1 MTDFLNAVWSGSGFG
16 SLYGLV
22 ALGLVVIFKSTGIL
36 NFSGGAL
43 MAVGG
48 VVAAGLGAQGFWVA
62 AGIAVVAV
70 AGVGAVANL
79 TVMRPLL
86 GRGLFP
92 GVMVTIGLA
101 SVIEGTSGLLFG
113 RQPRFLPDPIGVPTF
128 DLPFGT
134 SMSSTLAVALGLSA
148 AATVLLA
155 IAFNRTS
162 VGLQLRAAA
171 VRPEVASMFGANP
184 GRIFTYAWAVAGGL
198 AALAGALLASLTV
211 ADISIATFAL
221 RAFAAMIVG
230 GVDSLGGAFLGGILV
245 GVTEMLA
252 GTYLGD
258 DFRLPSTMV
267 VLMVFLMVRPQGLF
281 GTPEVVRP

>member
-1 MTDFLNAVWSGSGFG
+1 MTDFLNALLSGAGFG
-16 SLYGLV
+16 ALYGLV

-48 VVAAGLGAQGFWVA
+48 VVAAGLGAQGFWIA

-92 GVMVTIGLA
+92 GVMVTIGLT
-101 SVIEGTSGLLFG
+101 SVIEGSSGILFG
-113 RQPRFLPDPIGVPTF
+113 RQPRFLADPIGVPTF
-128 DLPFGT
+128 QLPFGT
-134 SMSSTLAVALGLSA
+134 SMSSTLAVAFGLSA
-148 AATVLLA
+148 AATALLA
-155 IAFNRTS
+155 VAFRRTS

-171 VRPEVASMFGANP
+171 VRPEVAAMFGANP

-211 ADISIATFAL
+211 ADISIAAFAL

-245 GVTEMLA
+245 GVTELLA

>member
-101 SVIEGTSGLLFG
+101 SVIEGTSGILFG
-113 RQPRFLPDPIGVPTF
+113 RQPRFLPDPIGVATF

-148 AATVLLA
+148 GATVLLA
-155 IAFNRTS
+155 IAFKRTS